1 MTIRPTTLNTSTS
14 SSGIPM
20 GPFVSLQRGRL
31 VPWAFLA
38 AVATILGYLYADSLR
53 FLGEAWLEDNNSH
66 GPLIPLISLYLIWL
80 RWNQVDV
87 HEPYGAWYGLL
98 MVAVGLF
105 VYVVGEFAAMHA
117 VVHISLW
124 MVLVGLL
131 ACAIGLSGIRAL
143 AFPLVYLLAAIP
155 PPVFLQYE
163 LSSRLQL
170 WSSELGV
177 GFLHALGVTAYRE
190 GNVIDLGMAQLQVVE
205 ACSGLRYLFPLLAL
219 SVLAVYLYRESLWK
233 RAVLVASSI
242 PLSILL
248 NGFRIGVIGLLVG
261 SYGQA
266 AAEGFTHFF
275 EGWIFFVASLALLCV
290 EMWIL
295 TRIGSAASRRPFT
308 ELIGLPGTAVPGP
321 SQAVHTSPAHMS
333 PVPLLA
339 GCGLLFLAILAV
351 PSVTPKEFA
360 VPTRESLVDFPLQL
374 GAWQGA
380 PAQMEQQYLTALQL
394 DDYLLADYVDS
405 SQHPVNVYL
414 AYYQSS
420 KKGRSSHSPKQ
431 CIPGG
436 GWEITSFEPLR
447 ISQVSGAVPGET
459 VNRVVIQKGGHKQIV
474 YYWFKQRERWITS
487 EYLVKFFLFWD
498 SLTRHRADG
507 ALVRLTAEV
516 GAGESEERADGRL
529 QTMAGLVTPL
539 LSRFVP
545 D

>member
-1 MTIRPTTLNTSTS
+1 MTTRPTTLSTATP
-14 SSGIPM
+14 SSGISA
-20 GPFVSLQRGRL
+20 GPFSFLQRGWL
-31 VPWAFLA
+31 VSWVFLA

-80 RWNQVDV
+80 RWDQVYV
-87 HEPYGAWYGLL
+87 RESYGSWWGLSI
-98 MVAVGLF
+98 VALGSL

-117 VVHISLW
+117 VVHVSLW

-131 ACAIGLSGIRAL
+131 TSAIGLSGIRAL
-143 AFPLVYLLAAIP
+143 AFPLLYLLAAIP

-177 GFLHALGVTAYRE
+177 GFLHAVGVTAYRE
-190 GNVIDLGMAQLQVVE
+190 GNVIDLGPAQLQVVE

-219 SVLAVYLYRESLWK
+219 TLLAAYLYRESLWK
-233 RAVLVASSI
+233 RIVLVASSI
-242 PLSILL
+242 PISILL
-248 NGFRIGVIGLLVG
+248 NGFRIGVIGVLVG
-261 SYGQA
+261 VYGQA

-295 TRIGSAASRRPFT
+295 TRLGSAVSRRPLAN
-308 ELIGLPGTAVPGP
+308 LIGLPKAAVPRL
-321 SQAVHTSPAHMS
+321 SQPVHASTAHMS
-333 PVPLLA
+333 PIPLFA
-339 GCGLLFLAILAV
+339 GGGFLFLVMLTV
-351 PSVTPKEFA
+351 PSVTPEEFA
-360 VPTRESLVDFPLQL
+360 IPTRESLVDFPLQL
-374 GAWQGA
+374 GTWQGA
-380 PAQMEQQYLTALQL
+380 SAQMEQQYLTALQM
-394 DDYLLADYVDS
+394 DDYLLADYMDS
-405 SQHPVNVYL
+405 SRHPVNIYV
-414 AYYQSS
+414 AYYQSP

-436 GWEITSFEPLR
+436 GWDITSFEPLR
-447 ISQVSGAVPGET
+447 MDQVSGVKSGEV

-474 YYWFKQRERWITS
+474 YYWFKQRDRWITS

-507 ALVRLTAEV
+507 ALVRLTSEV
-516 GAGESEERADGRL
+516 HAGESEQIVDGRL
-529 QTMAGLVTPL
+529 ETMAGLVTPL
-539 LSRFVP
+539 LNRFVP